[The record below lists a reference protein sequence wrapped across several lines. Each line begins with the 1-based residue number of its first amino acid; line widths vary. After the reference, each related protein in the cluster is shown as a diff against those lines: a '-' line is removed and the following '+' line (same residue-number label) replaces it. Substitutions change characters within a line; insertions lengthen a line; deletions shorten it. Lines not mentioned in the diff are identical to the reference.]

1 MMINNSLQ
9 QGINWIIRKT
19 ISMTEVTVKM
29 KHFLGINTQT
39 GASVPQITITQ
50 STNMNV
56 NMSGT
61 TENRFLDWSEN
72 PQEDHIFGKTVVQ
85 SRIIGGQTSSDGI
98 SRPFMD
104 VQTSVNDPDIAK
116 FLRGEVDENLQP
128 CSGFLVEPPL
138 KEYHHLKE
146 GHAGVWLNIVI
157 RSQDSKWMAEQVI
170 SPLPP
175 PAYARREELSITRLL
190 FVLFPILPFFSKF
203 PNIY

>member
-1 MMINNSLQ
+1 MLQ
-9 QGINWIIRKT
+9 LQGINWIIRKT

-157 RSQDSKWMAEQVI
+157 RSQDSKWMAEQVWGFEMV
-170 SPLPP
+170 SNE
-175 PAYARREELSITRLL
+175 RRYTRRVVVSDTNGNRALGRL
-190 FVLFPILPFFSKF
+190 VYNFV
-203 PNIY
+203 NEG

>member
-1 MMINNSLQ
+1 M
-9 QGINWIIRKT
+9 NWIIRKT
-19 ISMTEVTVKM
+19 ISMTEVTVEM
-29 KHFLGINTQT
+29 KHFLGINIQT

-85 SRIIGGQTSSDGI
+85 SRFIGGQTSSDGI
-98 SRPFMD
+98 SRPCVD
-104 VQTSVNDPDIAK
+104 VQTSVDDPDIAK
-116 FLRGEVDENLQP
+116 FLRGEVDENLQS

-138 KEYHHLKE
+138 KEHHHLKE

-190 FVLFPILPFFSKF
+190 FVLFPILPFSKF
-203 PNIY
+203 QNIY